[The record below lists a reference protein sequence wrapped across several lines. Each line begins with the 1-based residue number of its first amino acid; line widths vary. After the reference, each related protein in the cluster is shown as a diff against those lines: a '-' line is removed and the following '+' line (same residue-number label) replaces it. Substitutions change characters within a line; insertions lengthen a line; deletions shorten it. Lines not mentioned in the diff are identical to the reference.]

1 MRSRAFSFS
10 FCVDKTHRTTP
21 YQAFLNLTPSQEMS
35 QAIGQ
40 PNHLEF
46 ESYISNYTGRTAI
59 ERAIFI
65 SKQCNSLEVE
75 ALTWAAAEIKKSTR
89 DTEKY
94 STCIK
99 ALNVALRTRG
109 QPTVESDQTWINTT
123 NRENKAN
130 IEQLENELKGGKTML
145 KENTRDGLN
154 RIGELYHQ
162 CGDLA
167 NALKSYVRSR
177 DYCSNSEQLLEMCFR
192 VIQVNMDQENYTHVS
207 SYVARAEAT
216 PNLPKK
222 DLVQAKLDSCRALV
236 SLHQYEPYV
245 HAANAFMGVSFEMNN
260 TFNAVLSA
268 NDVAMYGTLC
278 ALASYSRQELRNKVL
293 SNSAFKSYLE
303 LEPHM
308 REMIDTF
315 YNSKYASCLE
325 LLESY
330 RNDFLLDIHL
340 APHIPKLFQLIREKA
355 MVQYCIPF
363 STVDLNR
370 MATAFHTDVATL
382 QNELTEL
389 IGRDRRIA
397 ARIDSHQKI
406 LYAKKRDQR
415 RRAMKHSMQA
425 GTDYEKS
432 SKALILR
439 LKLLSADMIVK

>member
-1 MRSRAFSFS
+1 
-10 FCVDKTHRTTP
+10 
-21 YQAFLNLTPSQEMS
+21 MS
-35 QAIGQ
+35 EVIEQ
-40 PNHLEF
+40 PTHLEF
-46 ESYISNYTGRTAI
+46 ESYINNYTGRTAI
-59 ERAIFI
+59 DRALFI
-65 SKQCNSLEVE
+65 AEHCRGLQVE
-75 ALTWAAAEIKKSTR
+75 AYTWAANEIKKTTH

-94 STCIK
+94 SACVKNLNT
-99 ALNVALRTRG
+99 ALQARG
-109 QPTVESDQTWINTT
+109 KPVVELDQAWIGTT
-123 NRENKAN
+123 NRENKVN
-130 IEQLENELKGGKTML
+130 IEQLENELKGSKTLL

-154 RIGELYHQ
+154 RLGELYHR

-192 VIQVNMDQENYTHVS
+192 VIQVNIDQENFTHVS

-222 DLVQAKLDSCRALV
+222 DLIQAKLDSCRALV
-236 SLHQYEPYV
+236 HLHQYEPYNK
-245 HAANAFMGVSFEMNN
+245 AADALMGVSFEMNN
-260 TFNAVLSA
+260 TFNGVLSA
-268 NDVAMYGTLC
+268 NDVAIYGTLC
-278 ALASYSRQELRNKVL
+278 ALASYSRQQLRTKVM

-303 LEPHM
+303 LEPQM
-308 REMIDTF
+308 REMIETF
-315 YNSKYASCLE
+315 YDSKYATCLE

-330 RNDFLLDIHL
+330 RNDFMLDIHL
-340 APHIPKLFQLIREKA
+340 APHIPKLFKLIREKA

-370 MATAFHTDVATL
+370 MAVAFHTDVTTL

-389 IGRDRRIA
+389 IGRDHRIA

-415 RRAMKHSMQA
+415 HRALRQSIQA
-425 GTDYEKS
+425 GIDYEKS
-432 SKALILR
+432 NKALMLR

>member
-1 MRSRAFSFS
+1 
-10 FCVDKTHRTTP
+10 
-21 YQAFLNLTPSQEMS
+21 MS
-35 QAIGQ
+35 DVVEQ

-46 ESYISNYTGRTAI
+46 ESYINNYTGRTAI
-59 ERAIFI
+59 DRALFI
-65 SKQCNSLEVE
+65 ADHCTGLQIE
-75 ALTWAAAEIKKSTR
+75 ALKWAANEIKKSTR

-94 STCIK
+94 ISCIK
-99 ALNVALRTRG
+99 NLNTALQARG
-109 QPTVESDQTWINTT
+109 QPTVEPDNTWIN
-123 NRENKAN
+123 NSNKENKTH
-130 IEQLENELKGGKTML
+130 IEQLENELKGSKTSS

-154 RIGELYHQ
+154 RLGELYHQ
-162 CGDLA
+162 SGDLT
-167 NALKSYVRSR
+167 NSLKTYVRSR
-177 DYCSNSEQLLEMCFR
+177 DYCSNSEQLLEMCLR
-192 VIQVNMDQENYTHVS
+192 VIQVNIDQENFTHVS

-222 DLVQAKLDSCRALV
+222 DLIQGKLESCRALI

-245 HAANAFMGVSFEMNN
+245 HVANALMNVSFEMNN
-260 TFNAVLSA
+260 TFNSVLSA
-268 NDVAMYGTLC
+268 NDIAIYGTLC
-278 ALASYSRQELRNKVL
+278 ALASYSRQELRTKVM

-303 LEPHM
+303 LEPQM

-315 YNSKYASCLE
+315 YESKYATCLE

-340 APHIPKLFQLIREKA
+340 APHIPKLFKLIREKA

-370 MATAFHTDVATL
+370 MATAFHTTVTIL

-389 IGRDRRIA
+389 IGRDHRIA

-415 RRAMKHSMQA
+415 HRALKQSMQA
-425 GTDYEKS
+425 GIEYEKS
-432 SKALILR
+432 SKALMLR
-439 LKLLSADMIVK
+439 LKLLGADMIVK